1 MQAITPAEIYELF
14 SSYFSAG
21 AIDLLMTLYEDDA
34 VLLPAPGERAEGKDA
49 IREVLKGFLALSG
62 EFRIDAPDIIQAGD
76 IAMLTSKWTL
86 NGTSPDGE
94 PVHIEGRTSDVIR
107 RQSDDSWLFVID
119 NPFGASEPG

>member
-21 AIDLLMTLYEDDA
+21 AMDLLMTLYEDDA
-34 VLLPAPGERAEGKDA
+34 VLLPAPGEKAEGKDA
-49 IREVLKGFLALSG
+49 IREVLNGFLALSG
-62 EFRIDAPDIIQAGD
+62 EFRIDTPEIIQAGD

-107 RQSDDSWLFVID
+107 RQADDSWLFVID
-119 NPFGASEPG
+119 NPFGASERL